1 MTTTVMKAIKLKH
14 AILSALSKIVKY
26 LLRLSKLIFNKMLV
40 PINVKPMNTVVAILT
55 AKNAGKLVLTKLAIR
70 GFNSTA
76 LED

>member
-1 MTTTVMKAIKLKH
+1 MKAIKLKH

-55 AKNAGKLVLTKLAIR
+55 AKNAGTFVLTKLAIR